1 MTAGGSEH
9 SRNSEN
15 FTPKIGTVQCSLKI
29 INFFKDLK
37 TKYFDKH
44 KILIGRQF
52 FLFSCMLTTL
62 ELHILLIKYVKGKKD
77 FQMLLHQ
84 SQLIEKD
91 S

>member
-44 KILIGRQF
+44 KILNWKTVLPVQLHVDNIGATY
-52 FLFSCMLTTL
+52 STN
-62 ELHILLIKYVKGKKD
+62 
-77 FQMLLHQ
+77 
-84 SQLIEKD
+84 
-91 S
+91 